1 MINFKKESITP
12 AHISGFIAFLLF
24 FILAIFS
31 IGLAVFP
38 FVIFLLLCAAA
49 PFMSRFGFFL
59 PVISRGNS
67 GENSVALTFDDG
79 PDPLT
84 TPALL
89 ELLSRYSVMAVFF
102 VTGEKASRYPE
113 LIRDILSHGHS
124 IGNHSYSHDHLL
136 MLRSTKRLLN
146 EIKATQE
153 ILSKFNVKT
162 YAFRPPV
169 GITNPR
175 LQPVL
180 KSLKMHCITYSCQAY
195 DKGNKSIE
203 RLAGKILRKVK
214 PDDIILLHDVRTY
227 DESTMKYWINEIEL
241 LLKGIKAKG
250 LEIISLSEI
259 TGIDIMRIEK

>member
-1 MINFKKESITP
+1 MINFKKGSITP
-12 AHISGFIAFLLF
+12 AHISGLIAFLLF
-24 FILAIFS
+24 FILAFFS
-31 IGLAVFP
+31 IRLAVLP
-38 FVIFLLLCAAA
+38 IAIFLLLCAAA
-49 PFMSRFGFFL
+49 PFISGFGFFL

-67 GENSVALTFDDG
+67 GKNSVALTFDDG

-89 ELLSRYSVMAVFF
+89 ELLSRYSVKAVFF

-153 ILSKFNVKT
+153 ILNKFNINT
-162 YAFRPPV
+162 FAFRPPV

-175 LQPVL
+175 LRPVL
-180 KSLKMHCITYSCQAY
+180 RSLKMHCITYSCQAY
-195 DKGNKSIE
+195 DKGNKRIE
-203 RLAGKILRKVK
+203 RLAEKILRKVK
-214 PDDIILLHDVRTY
+214 PYDIILLHDVRPY
-227 DESTMKYWINEIEL
+227 DNSAIKYWVKEIEL
-241 LLKGIKAKG
+241 LLKGVKAKG
-250 LEIISLSEI
+250 LDIVSLSEI